1 MGHAVVDVLL
11 VAVLLC
17 MGLAAIWLWR
27 RSRAAE
33 RAAVR
38 AAEAQRASEDANARF
53 LRAIENRAE
62 GISFWDAED
71 RFVMCNAMYRRQS
84 GRSARVLVPGTPF
97 VAYIRESLRS
107 GEIPQAAGREEEWLA
122 ERMARH
128 RSGGGPIEVFRGGA
142 WLLLHEELSPDGS
155 TLISATDVTSLKT
168 REDELR
174 RAKSQAEVANEAKSA
189 FLAVMSHELRT
200 PLNAVIG
207 FAELLGSQIFGPLN
221 ARQHGYVTDIQTAG
235 RHLLA
240 VINDI
245 LDMSKIESGRYEPD
259 ESEFDL
265 AAAIE
270 ASLAFVRGRALES
283 QIALHAVYPDPTV
296 RLWAD
301 QRAIKQVLVNLL
313 SNAIKFTKP
322 GGTVTV
328 DTRADGEDLLID
340 VRDTGIG
347 IPPEA
352 LEAVFEPFQQADAQ
366 VTRRY
371 GGSGL
376 GLAIS
381 RRLVER
387 HGGTLTLQSQL
398 EVGTVATVRLP
409 GRRLRGSVPATAA
422 DTAPAKP

>member
-1 MGHAVVDVLL
+1 V
-11 VAVLLC
+11 
-17 MGLAAIWLWR
+17 
-27 RSRAAE
+27 
-33 RAAVR
+33 
-38 AAEAQRASEDANARF
+38 
-53 LRAIENRAE
+53 
-62 GISFWDAED
+62 
-71 RFVMCNAMYRRQS
+71 Y
-84 GRSARVLVPGTPF
+84 
-97 VAYIRESLRS
+97 
-107 GEIPQAAGREEEWLA
+107 
-122 ERMARH
+122 
-128 RSGGGPIEVFRGGA
+128 RGGA
-142 WLLLHEELSPDGS
+142 WLLLREEHSPDGS
-155 TLISATDVTSLKT
+155 ILISATDVTTLKT

-174 RAKSQAEVANEAKSA
+174 RAKSQAEVASEAKSA

-207 FAELLGSQIFGPLN
+207 FAELLGSQIFGSLN
-221 ARQHGYVTDIQTAG
+221 QRQHGYVTDIQTAGYVTDIQTAG

-347 IPPEA
+347 IPAEA

-409 GRRLRGSVPATAA
+409 AERLRGPVPATAA
-422 DTAPAKP
+422 DTAPARP